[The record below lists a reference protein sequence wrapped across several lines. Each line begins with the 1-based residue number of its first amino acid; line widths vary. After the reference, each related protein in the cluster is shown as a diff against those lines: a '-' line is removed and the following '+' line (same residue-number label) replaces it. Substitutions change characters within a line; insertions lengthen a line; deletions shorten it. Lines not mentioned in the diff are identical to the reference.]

1 MTSTSDRGLRYG
13 YRSGLEERIG
23 KQITDAG
30 LPLFYETDKIFYTI
44 PARGARYTPDFKLP
58 KPGGFYYVET
68 KGRWVVSDRQKA
80 LLLHEQQPH
89 IDIRYLFSNQN
100 ARLYKGSP
108 TTYADYCR
116 RHGLT
121 FANKTIPPEW
131 LEESLAAL

>member
-1 MTSTSDRGLRYG
+1 MTSTSDRGLRCG

-23 KQITDAG
+23 RQITDAG
-30 LPLFYETDKIFYTI
+30 LPLLYEADKILYTI

-58 KPGGFYYVET
+58 KPGGYYYIET
-68 KGRWVVSDRQKA
+68 KGRWVVADRQKA
-80 LLLHEQQPH
+80 LLLNEQQPE

-116 RHGLT
+116 RYGLT